1 MLYCLSVMKIKISA
15 RNLLGLF
22 IAVLS
27 SVLLVIVLVNY
38 RERAPEELI
47 EALPQ
52 NVDIVVKGIDYTET
66 RDGLRRW
73 HLLAD
78 SADYSVKDGF
88 TLIRD
93 VFMTFFDEQ
102 GEQIA
107 TLKSQT
113 GELHTESKEVTA
125 RGEVVVE
132 SVRGYFFYSDYLDFS
147 EAARLITT
155 DAPIR
160 MLSDEMELTGTGLK
174 FDVDKHAYQVLGQV
188 KARIQK
194 VAKP

>member
-1 MLYCLSVMKIKISA
+1 MKININA
-15 RNLLGLF
+15 RNLLGFF

-78 SADYSVKDGF
+78 SADYNVKDGF

>member
-1 MLYCLSVMKIKISA
+1 MKIKINS
-15 RNLLGLF
+15 RNVLGFF
-22 IAVLS
+22 IAALS
-27 SVLLVIVLVNY
+27 FVLLVTVLVNF
-38 RERAPEELI
+38 RESSPEELI
-47 EALPQ
+47 EALPK
-52 NVDIVVKGIDYTET
+52 NVDIVLKGIDYTET
-66 RDGLRRW
+66 RDGVRRW

-78 SADYSVKDGF
+78 SADYNVKEGR

-113 GELHTESKEVTA
+113 GELHSEHKEVTA

-132 SVRGYFFYSDYLDFS
+132 SVRGYVFYSDYLDFS

-160 MLSDEMELTGTGLK
+160 MLSDEMELTGTGLR

-194 VAKP
+194 GVKP

>member
-1 MLYCLSVMKIKISA
+1 MKIKISS
-15 RNLLGLF
+15 RNLLGFF
-22 IAVLS
+22 IAALS
-27 SVLLVIVLVNY
+27 FVLLVTVLVNF
-38 RERAPEELI
+38 RESAPEELI
-47 EALPQ
+47 EALPK
-52 NVDIVVKGIDYTET
+52 NVDIVLKGIDYTET
-66 RDGLRRW
+66 RDGVRRW

-78 SADYSVKDGF
+78 SADYNVTDGY

-102 GEQIA
+102 GERIA

-132 SVRGYFFYSDYLDFS
+132 SVRGYVFYADYLDFS

-160 MLSDEMELTGTGLK
+160 MHSDELELTGTGLK
-174 FDVDKHAYQVLGQV
+174 FEVDKHAYQVLSQV

>member
-1 MLYCLSVMKIKISA
+1 MKNKISP
-15 RNLLGLF
+15 RNLLGIF
-22 IAVLS
+22 IAALS
-27 SVLLVIVLVNY
+27 LLLLVMVLVNF

-47 EALPQ
+47 EALPK
-52 NVDIVVKGIDYTET
+52 NVDVVLKGIDYTET
-66 RDGLRRW
+66 RDGVRRW

-78 SADYSVKDGF
+78 SADYNVTDGY

-93 VFMTFFDEQ
+93 VLMTFFDEQ

-107 TLKSQT
+107 TLKAQT
-113 GELHTESKEVTA
+113 GELHTQSKEVTA
-125 RGEVVVE
+125 RGEVVVK
-132 SVRGYFFYSDYLDFS
+132 SARGYVFYSDYLDFS

-188 KARIQK
+188 KARMQK

>member
-1 MLYCLSVMKIKISA
+1 MKIEINP
-15 RNLLGLF
+15 RNLLGYF

-27 SVLLVIVLVNY
+27 SVLLVVVLVNF

-47 EALPQ
+47 EALPK
-52 NVDIVVKGIDYTET
+52 NVDVALKGIDYTET
-66 RDGLRRW
+66 RNGVRRW

-78 SADYSVKDGF
+78 SADYNVTDGY

-107 TLKSQT
+107 TLKAQT

-125 RGEVVVE
+125 RGEVVLE
-132 SVRGYFFYSDYLDFS
+132 SVRGYVFYSDYLDFF
-147 EAARLITT
+147 EAGRLITT

-160 MLSDEMELTGTGLK
+160 ILSDNLELTGTGLK

>member
-1 MLYCLSVMKIKISA
+1 MKIKLSS
-15 RNLLGLF
+15 RNILGFF
-22 IAVLS
+22 IAGLS
-27 SVLLVIVLVNY
+27 SVLLVTVLVNY

-47 EALPQ
+47 EALPK
-52 NVDIVVKGIDYTET
+52 NVDIVLKGIDYTET
-66 RDGLRRW
+66 RDGVRRW

-78 SADYSVKDGF
+78 SADYNVTDGY

-102 GEQIA
+102 GERIA

-132 SVRGYFFYSDYLDFS
+132 SVRGYVFYADYLDFS

-160 MLSDEMELTGTGLK
+160 MHSDELELTGTGLK
-174 FDVDKHAYQVLGQV
+174 FEVDKHAYQVLSQV